1 VHESSDELQNVCTR
15 FEDLDH
21 ASLSGPQLVESLF
34 GFPLEYSAVASKGPS
49 SSEGSATRL
58 RVLHRCGA
66 VSGILAA
73 VLDAAA
79 AWWGLDDGDSFVV
92 ADAGRCRRSWNDA
105 PAYDTGCARS
115 CSEAAQ
121 VTLALV
127 ARSERGGSD
136 LRLDHSLPF
145 RAKAWPRATVD
156 PHIWRWREILSTRW
170 CGPSR
175 HINVRELQA
184 SVVALR
190 WRLRVVHNHR
200 SRFVHLTD
208 SQVCAAVLTKGRSSS
223 RKLRAV
229 LRRWNALCIAGD
241 VYPVVGYIVSEDN
254 PADRPSRRA
263 DAKPIRKA
271 ARRVL
276 R

>member
-1 VHESSDELQNVCTR
+1 
-15 FEDLDH
+15 
-21 ASLSGPQLVESLF
+21 
-34 GFPLEYSAVASKGPS
+34 
-49 SSEGSATRL
+49 
-58 RVLHRCGA
+58 
-66 VSGILAA
+66 
-73 VLDAAA
+73 
-79 AWWGLDDGDSFVV
+79 
-92 ADAGRCRRSWNDA
+92 
-105 PAYDTGCARS
+105 
-115 CSEAAQ
+115 

-145 RAKAWPRATVD
+145 RARAWPRATVD
-156 PHIWRWREILSTRW
+156 PHIWRWREVLSTRW
-170 CGPSR
+170 CRPDR

-190 WRLRVVHNHR
+190 WRLRVVGNHR

-208 SQVCAAVLTKGRSSS
+208 SQVCAAVLTKGRTLS
-223 RKLRAV
+223 RKLRSV

-263 DAKPIRKA
+263 DSKPVRKVPG
-271 ARRVL
+271 RGL